1 MVITCTKQCFR
12 SRAADSSQLISFKIS
27 ILIMIA
33 TRHGLGSVRP
43 RIVYIDVRSTMTQ
56 SGLEDVVVVVAH
68 GDVVVAHGDVVV
80 AQTQPGPGGAILT
93 DYIIL

>member
-1 MVITCTKQCFR
+1 
-12 SRAADSSQLISFKIS
+12 
-27 ILIMIA
+27 
-33 TRHGLGSVRP
+33 
-43 RIVYIDVRSTMTQ
+43 MTQ

-93 DYIIL
+93 DYIILYYDTLVTVTLNNKHNIYLTKMGIILFKCINK

>member
-1 MVITCTKQCFR
+1 
-12 SRAADSSQLISFKIS
+12 
-27 ILIMIA
+27 MIA

-56 SGLEDVVVVVAH
+56 SGLEDVVVVV
-68 GDVVVAHGDVVV
+68 VAHGDVVV

-93 DYIIL
+93 DYIILYYDTLVTVTLNNKHNIYLTKMGIILFKCINK